1 MSVFLRDSC
10 LRRLASPLP
19 RYTFCLDPSEY
30 RFVDLRTLTV
40 GMFYEIWIGT
50 ESLYKTCGEALSGGN
65 IPWPKKPSIQ
75 S

>member
-1 MSVFLRDSC
+1 MFVFLTAGRPG
-10 LRRLASPLP
+10 RLASPLP
-19 RYTFCLDPSEY
+19 GYTFCLDPSEY
-30 RFVDLRTLTV
+30 RVTDLRTLTV